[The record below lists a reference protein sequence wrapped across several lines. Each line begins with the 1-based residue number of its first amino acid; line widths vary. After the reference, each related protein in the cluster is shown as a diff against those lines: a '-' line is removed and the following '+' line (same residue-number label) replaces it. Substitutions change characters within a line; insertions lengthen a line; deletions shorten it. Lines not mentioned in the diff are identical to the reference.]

1 MITGISSLSGQQ
13 IIASGA
19 CSARSAA
26 TASYTTGGNDIQ
38 GLYTTVNSNSG
49 NWNSPLFPSNITADS
64 LYINNNGDITLL
76 QQTGDDSDDYAQT
89 VIHGSGIE
97 FINGQIDPTV
107 VGTIAGNDVSN
118 WNSTYNTVSTN
129 SASWTGGSVPDD
141 ITAHSLELT
150 GNLSGPGNIHM
161 EYHPIEA
168 ESDEIDHTTVTP
180 GVIELVSAGT
190 AIGTIDV
197 DSINNWN
204 DTVDTVSSNS
214 STWNTVTGKLDTTA
228 QVVTA
233 TGSASVVVGFYP
245 QYMVSSINGS
255 AMLPYGFAS
264 LSSNSANWNST
275 YNTVSTNS
283 ASWTGGGTVGDYI
296 SAKGFQQHISN
307 AAGDRFLS
315 FWNEAGGSTATA
327 YPAIYLSGQ
336 FGSAYYKDN
345 ELKLGRNGHSIA
357 FNIGGQGPKISAG
370 ATGNIASF
378 MYVYNTGASA
388 TIAQSS
394 FNLSNSTASEDIT
407 IAKIQQWNS
416 AYDQLGNVTAL
427 LDSL

>member
-1 MITGISSLSGQQ
+1 MAITGISALSGQQ

-49 NWNSPLFPSNITADS
+49 NWNTPLFPSNITADS

-97 FINGQIDPTV
+97 FINGQMDPTV
-107 VGTIAGNDVSN
+107 VGTIAGNDISN

-129 SASWTGGSVPDD
+129 SASWTGGGGS
-141 ITAHSLELT
+141 TYT
-150 GNLSGPGNIHM
+150 GDAQGALDEVYTNSG
-161 EYHPIEA
+161 
-168 ESDEIDHTTVTP
+168 
-180 GVIELVSAGT
+180 
-190 AIGTIDV
+190 
-197 DSINNWN
+197 
-204 DTVDTVSSNS
+204 
-214 STWNTVTGKLDTTA
+214 TWNTVTDKLDTTA

-233 TGSASVVVGFYP
+233 TGSASVMVGFLP
-245 QYMVSSINGS
+245 QYLVSSINGS
-255 AMLPYGFAS
+255 AMLPYGYS
-264 LSSNSANWNST
+264 VLSGNSANWNST
-275 YNTVSTNS
+275 YNTVTNNS
-283 ASWTGGGTVGDYI
+283 ATWAGDYI
-296 SAKGFQQHISN
+296 SAKGFTQRISN
-307 AAGDRFLS
+307 AAGDKFLS
-315 FWNEAGGSTATA
+315 FWNNAGGSTATA

-345 ELKLGRNGHSIA
+345 ELKIGRNGHTIA

-407 IAKIQQWNS
+407 IAKIRQWNS

>member
-1 MITGISSLSGQQ
+1 MAITGISALSGQQ

-49 NWNSPLFPSNITADS
+49 NWNTPLFPDNITADS
-64 LYINNNGDITLL
+64 LYIENNGDITLL
-76 QQTGDDSDDYAQT
+76 QKTGDDSDDFAQMT
-89 VIHGSGIE
+89 IRGSGIE
-97 FINGQIDPTV
+97 FINGQTDPTV
-107 VGTIAGNDVSN
+107 VGTIAGNDISN

-129 SASWTGGSVPDD
+129 SASWTGG
-141 ITAHSLELT
+141 
-150 GNLSGPGNIHM
+150 
-161 EYHPIEA
+161 
-168 ESDEIDHTTVTP
+168 
-180 GVIELVSAGT
+180 
-190 AIGTIDV
+190 
-197 DSINNWN
+197 
-204 DTVDTVSSNS
+204 
-214 STWNTVTGKLDTTA
+214 
-228 QVVTA
+228 
-233 TGSASVVVGFYP
+233 
-245 QYMVSSINGS
+245 
-255 AMLPYGFAS
+255 
-264 LSSNSANWNST
+264 
-275 YNTVSTNS
+275 
-283 ASWTGGGTVGDYI
+283 GGGGGDYI
-296 SAKGFQQHISN
+296 SAKGFTQRITN
-307 AAGDRFLS
+307 TANNKFLS

-336 FGSAYYKDN
+336 FASAYYKDN
-345 ELKLGRNGHSIA
+345 ELKIGRNGHSIA
-357 FNIGGQGPKISAG
+357 FNIGGQGPKISAA